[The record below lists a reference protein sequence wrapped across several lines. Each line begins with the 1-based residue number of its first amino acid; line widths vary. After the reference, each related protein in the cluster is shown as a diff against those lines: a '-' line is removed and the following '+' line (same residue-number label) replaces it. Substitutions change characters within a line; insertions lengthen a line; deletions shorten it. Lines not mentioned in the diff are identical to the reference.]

1 MQTALQAY
9 VESKGHGGI
18 EIARTADLFRRY
30 AFIEQSCVRALAGW
44 FLKHPDWECKIR
56 LGYLLFSHAEHV
68 YEHKGR
74 LEELRGGH
82 RHATLAPELQRLGEE
97 LIHAP
102 DGRSFLAGLRTLA
115 LALREQYAR
124 HVGVADPAAN
134 AMEIRILN
142 RTLPDL
148 QDEIDELAG
157 WLRQDGNRE
166 PDGDRTSEWSRYV
179 EGLIQAAGGISGL
192 EKAADPALSRP
203 DTALFEWPAPI
214 QFDDRLR
221 HADLGTYESK
231 VSLPLRERAIGEYEV
246 YFNEFYAAALLAS
259 VMMDSWQIHAPRQ
272 YFMDIAHHFWDEVR
286 HAEFGAIRLREL
298 GIEPNKINMVLFEQ
312 SRKMPLIHRICY
324 LALGLEVFFM
334 PRKSERSRYYEQ
346 QGDMR
351 SQLFADVDWSEEI
364 NHVNYGKRWIKHFL
378 EEDARSV
385 DDIQEEIA
393 AYLDE
398 FQKQLPK
405 GKKAPW

>member
-1 MQTALQAY
+1 MPTGLQAY

-30 AFIEQSCVRALAGW
+30 AYLEQSCVRALAGW
-44 FLKHPDWECKIR
+44 FLKHPDWERKIR
-56 LGYLLFSHAEHV
+56 LGYLLFGHAEHV

-102 DGRSFLAGLRTLA
+102 DGNCFIAGLRAMA

-124 HVGVADPAAN
+124 HIEVADPAAN

-142 RTLPDL
+142 RALPDL
-148 QDEIDELAG
+148 QAEIDELTG
-157 WLRQDGNRE
+157 WLQTGGEQEAGRA
-166 PDGDRTSEWSRYV
+166 SEWSRYV
-179 EGLIQAAGGISGL
+179 EGLIRSAGGISGL
-192 EKAADPALSRP
+192 EDSAGPASSRP
-203 DTALFEWPAPI
+203 EPALFEWPAAI

-259 VMMDSWQIHAPRQ
+259 VIMDSWQMHAPRQ

-298 GIEPNKINMVLFEQ
+298 GVEPSKINMVLYEQ

-378 EEDARSV
+378 EEDARTV
-385 DDIQEEIA
+385 EDIQEEIA
-393 AYLDE
+393 DYLNE
-398 FQKQLPK
+398 FQQRLPA